1 MFFSQILT
9 PKRLPVQSDRRYQIR
24 GLGEKSSSKKIKDKK
39 NPIPKLSLKL
49 IFNFHCRL

>member
-24 GLGEKSSSKKIKDKK
+24 GLGEKSSSKKIKD